1 MMQALEGQ
9 GCHCMSIKETCWK
22 MVVTEVYWRSCRDVL
37 LLTIA
42 DLQKTPKEMENVEQA
57 QHNLKGNMD
66 YLKIV
71 EVNALEPC
79 NILQLSLKEQ
89 ILERVEEVNALM
101 EQIDAKLGD
110 VADGDAKVGDPVGFV
125 LKVLNMQLIL
135 TELTC
140 EVGPGGS
147 HAPEYRCRV

>member
-42 DLQKTPKEMENVEQA
+42 DLQKTPQEMENVEHA

-101 EQIDAKLGD
+101 EQIDPKL
-110 VADGDAKVGDPVGFV
+110 GDAKVGDPVGFV
-125 LKVLNMQLIL
+125 LKMLTMKLIL

-140 EVGPGGS
+140 DVGPGGP

>member
-1 MMQALEGQ
+1 MMKALEGQ

-22 MVVTEVYWRSCRDVL
+22 MVVTEVYWRSCRDFL
-37 LLTIA
+37 LLTMA
-42 DLQKTPKEMENVEQA
+42 DLQKTPQEMENVEHA

-66 YLKIV
+66 FFNIV

-89 ILERVEEVNALM
+89 ILEHVEEVNALM

-110 VADGDAKVGDPVGFV
+110 VADHFAKVGDPWGLVGKALV
-125 LKVLNMQLIL
+125 MKLIL
-135 TELTC
+135 YELTG
-140 EVGPGGS
+140 EG
-147 HAPEYRCRV
+147 AWRTARARVQV